1 MNWIRSVLSFV
12 LLGLLWGSSF
22 VGIEAGLPYFPPILF
37 ASLRYYIAGS
47 TIFVYAILTTEYWRP
62 RSRQDWLVIVIAGTL
77 MIGGHHAFLYLGQQY
92 VSGTVAA
99 VIISLGPVLTMGF
112 ATVLLN
118 DSLTSL
124 RVVGLLFGFIGVVLI
139 TGPTELLELET
150 RVLGIGLVFL
160 AASAFALGSVLT
172 RPYRTGMPAQSM
184 QAWAMVLGAGLLHVV
199 GVMTGEQFSMIQW
212 TTPAVLSLGHL
223 GVVSGAIA
231 FLLYFQLL
239 DQHGPAEIN
248 LIGYVEP
255 AAAALLSWFIFG
267 RLVDLP
273 TAAGFIAIL
282 IGFTVIKRQTLRDLF
297 SKTAL
302 H

>member
-1 MNWIRSVLSFV
+1 MNWVRSVLSFV
-12 LLGLLWGSSF
+12 FLGLLWGSSF

-37 ASLRYYIAGS
+37 AALRYYIAGS

-62 RSRQDWLVIVIAGTL
+62 CSRQDWLVIVIAGSL
-77 MIGGHHAFLYLGQQY
+77 MIGGHHAFLYLGQQH

-99 VIISLGPVLTMGF
+99 VIISLGPVLTMAF
-112 ATVLLN
+112 ATVLLD
-118 DSLTSL
+118 DSLTAL

-139 TGPTELLELET
+139 TGPTGLLELGT
-150 RVLGIGLVFL
+150 RVLGIGLVFF

-172 RPYRTGMPAQSM
+172 RPYRTGMPVQSM
-184 QAWAMVLGAGLLHVV
+184 QAWAMTLGAVLLHVV
-199 GVMTGEQFSMIQW
+199 SVMTGEHFSMIQW

-223 GVVSGAIA
+223 GIISGAVA

-255 AAAALLSWFIFG
+255 AAAALLSWVIFG

-273 TAAGFIAIL
+273 TVAGFIAIL
-282 IGFTVIKRQTLRDLF
+282 IGFTLIKRRALRGLF
-297 SKTAL
+297 SKTTI
-302 H
+302 